1 MLRVLW
7 ICVAFLSLIMIVVA
21 ARRMLHLWSPGVELD
36 LGFVQHPL
44 LTLTHIVPGLA
55 FVIVGP
61 FQSLAGLRKRYPGL
75 HRWTGRV
82 FIADALVIGITALIM
97 SPQMAIGGILETA
110 ATFLFGL
117 LFIFDLVKAW
127 LAIRTR
133 QVDEHRKWMIRAY
146 AIGLSVATV
155 RPIVGLF
162 FATSRL
168 THLAPHDF
176 FGIAFWLGFTC
187 SLAVAEIWIRITQ
200 SPRRLTMK

>member
-1 MLRVLW
+1 
-7 ICVAFLSLIMIVVA
+7 
-21 ARRMLHLWSPGVELD
+21 
-36 LGFVQHPL
+36 
-44 LTLTHIVPGLA
+44 
-55 FVIVGP
+55 
-61 FQSLAGLRKRYPGL
+61 
-75 HRWTGRV
+75 
-82 FIADALVIGITALIM
+82 
-97 SPQMAIGGILETA
+97 MAIGGILETA

-117 LFIFDLVKAW
+117 LFVFDLVKAW

-155 RPIVGLF
+155 GPIVGLF